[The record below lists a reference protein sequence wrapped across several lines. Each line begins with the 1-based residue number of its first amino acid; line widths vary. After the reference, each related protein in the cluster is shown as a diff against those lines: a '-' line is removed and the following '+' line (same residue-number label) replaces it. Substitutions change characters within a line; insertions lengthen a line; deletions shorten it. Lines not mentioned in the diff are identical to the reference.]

1 MTRTQSLVSALV
13 TGLVAAVVQIATLHY
28 DAQADAVR
36 ATASAES
43 YRALI
48 EVAVQGRQPRGCPH
62 E

>member
-1 MTRTQSLVSALV
+1 MTPSQSALIS
-13 TGLVAAVVQIATLHY
+13 TLATAIIAAWIHIADRHY

-36 ATASAES
+36 SQASAES

-48 EVAVQGRQPRGCPH
+48 TIAVRGCP